1 MAADEGISE
10 PMYHTALEPDLMVP
24 MRDGARLATDVY
36 RPAGQD
42 GVVGTPLPTL
52 LVRTPYGKSTAGEE
66 DEWAHWFTARGYVVV
81 IQDCRG
87 CFGSEGELGFL
98 GCEAEDGH
106 DAVGWVRA
114 QPWCDGQVGT
124 WGTSYLGWT
133 QTATAAAGTEGL
145 AAMVPNQ
152 SGANGYTSSIRHG
165 GALELRWIAWMFWH
179 SARNTQAA
187 LKAQPWVDA
196 ALNKDPIPFGQWLR
210 RWPIRPGATQLA
222 LVPPYERLA
231 FALLTHDSYDDFW
244 TNPGINPAAHLDR
257 FTDVPTLLMGGWYDS
272 YTRATFEL
280 FEGLSARKT
289 GPIKLIVGP
298 WSHDRTGETT
308 AGDLWFGQDAAID
321 VIGTHLRWYDRWLK
335 QRPNGADH
343 DPPVRI
349 FVMGGGSGARGPE
362 GRLSHGG
369 RWRDE
374 YEWPLA
380 RTVHVPYYLH
390 QDGGLNPQPPAED
403 TSSTTYRFDPAD
415 PVPSIGGNVSSLFE
429 APGLP
434 PGITDPRD
442 TYMFEGIQNL
452 LEPGGFDQRESAHL
466 YGSQPPYLPL
476 AARADVLVFQ
486 TDPLV
491 DDLELTGPIEVR
503 LWVTTT
509 AADTD
514 FTAKLIDLYPPST
527 AHPHGYALNLTDSII
542 RLKYRTGDPPSP
554 LPPGEITPVT
564 ITLYPTSN
572 LFVAGHRIRLDISS
586 SNHPRFDINPNTG
599 EPPGTQRR
607 HLIADNTVF
616 HDTQRP
622 SHIILPTVPRPA

>member
-1 MAADEGISE
+1 M
-10 PMYHTALEPDLMVP
+10 P
-24 MRDGARLATDVY
+24 
-36 RPAGQD
+36 
-42 GVVGTPLPTL
+42 
-52 LVRTPYGKSTAGEE
+52 
-66 DEWAHWFTARGYVVV
+66 
-81 IQDCRG
+81 
-87 CFGSEGELGFL
+87 
-98 GCEAEDGH
+98 
-106 DAVGWVRA
+106 
-114 QPWCDGQVGT
+114 QVGT
-124 WGTSYLGWT
+124 WGTSYVGWT

-145 AAMVPNQ
+145 AAIVPNQ

-179 SARNTQAA
+179 SARNTQSA

-196 ALNKDPIPFGQWLR
+196 ALNLDPVPFGQWLR

-231 FALLTHDSYDDFW
+231 FALLSHEDNDDFW

-257 FTDVPTLLMGGWYDS
+257 FTDAPTLLMGGWYDS

-280 FEGLSARKT
+280 FEGLSASKT
-289 GPIKLIVGP
+289 GPVKLIVGP
-298 WSHDRTGETT
+298 WSHDRTGETS

-335 QRPNGADH
+335 KRPNGADH

-369 RWRDE
+369 RWRE
-374 YEWPLA
+374 EFEWPLA
-380 RTVHVPYYLH
+380 RTVYIPYYLH
-390 QDGGLNPQPPAED
+390 QDGGLSPQPPAVDEA
-403 TSSTTYRFDPAD
+403 STTYRFDPAD
-415 PVPSIGGNVSSLFE
+415 PVPTIGGNVSSLFE

-434 PGITDPRD
+434 PGVSGPWD
-442 TYMFEGIQNL
+442 TFLFEGIQNL
-452 LEPGGFDQRESAHL
+452 VEPGGFDQRESAHL
-466 YGSQPPYLPL
+466 YGCQPPYLPL

-486 TDPLV
+486 TDPLI
-491 DDLELTGPIEVR
+491 DDLEVTGPIEVR

-514 FTAKLIDLYPPST
+514 FSAKLIDLYPPS
-527 AHPHGYALNLTDSII
+527 AGYPRGYALNLTDSII
-542 RLKYRTGDPPSP
+542 RLRYRDGGTPSP
-554 LPPGEITPVT
+554 LPPGHITEVT

-586 SNHPRFDINPNTG
+586 SNHPRFDVNPNTG
-599 EPPGTQRR
+599 EPLATRRR
-607 HLIADNTVF
+607 HVIADNTVF
-616 HDTQRP
+616 HDTQRA
-622 SHIILPTVPRPA
+622 SRIILPTVPGPG